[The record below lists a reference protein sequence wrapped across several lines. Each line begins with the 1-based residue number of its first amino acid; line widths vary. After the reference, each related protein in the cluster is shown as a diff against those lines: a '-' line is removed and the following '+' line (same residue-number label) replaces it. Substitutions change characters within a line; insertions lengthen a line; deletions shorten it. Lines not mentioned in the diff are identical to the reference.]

1 MSYIRD
7 LNQDP
12 NNHRYIDQQ
21 NCVEY
26 IFAGFTGELSQSK
39 KKRLIKKH
47 ATPRKYSPAVVDTK
61 EATIDFG
68 PPSWQ
73 MQMIVFHDKR
83 VPEQGAHTH

>member
-12 NNHRYIDQQ
+12 LNHRYIDQQ

-26 IFAGFTGELSQSK
+26 IFAGFSGELSQSQ

-47 ATPRKYSPAVVDTK
+47 ATPRKYEASLVDTK
-61 EATIDFG
+61 TAIIDFG
-68 PPSWQ
+68 PPSWKTQ
-73 MQMIVFHDKR
+73 VIVFCPDAKD
-83 VPEQGAHTH
+83 EA